1 MRLREYPG
9 LYPQAHRVGLQAL
22 GSSSRGIGVFHEFP
36 LGDFVP
42 GVADPKLL
50 WIESSYKQVGGQ
62 DFVSA
67 CTQEPSLVITL

>member
-1 MRLREYPG
+1 MRLSEYPG
-9 LYPQAHRVGLQAL
+9 LYLQVHRVGLQAL
-22 GSSSRGIGVFHEFP
+22 GCSRGIGVFPEFP
-36 LGDFVP
+36 LGDLVP

-62 DFVSA
+62 VFVPA